1 MKVVDELDFSKERSD
16 FFAVQGALLKKNF
29 ERRHIPTHILGG
41 AEMRF
46 ILL

>member
-1 MKVVDELDFSKERSD
+1 MEFVDELDFSKERSD

-41 AEMRF
+41 VKMNC